1 MDFKG
6 LYFFMQQENE
16 NLFEDSQQK
25 EKLKSGK
32 NTKDLVQV
40 NDAEKTKA

>member
-1 MDFKG
+1 
-6 LYFFMQQENE
+6 MQQENE
-16 NLFEDSQQK
+16 NLFEDSK
-25 EKLKSGK
+25 EKLKRGK